1 MSSWLWIVIA
11 IGGTLSVL
19 LFVKLFLDSRTTY
32 DDDKCV
38 IDDCNMAVALRRI
51 GWFIGISLAIA
62 GSLTSVEMSM
72 SGFAE
77 FLFDFAVAFVMLNLA
92 GWLANNA
99 MLPDV
104 NNNEEIGKGNVAVGL
119 LEAGMFIGLG
129 ALFFGAFTGSGG
141 GTLSGVIFGSVGTL
155 VFILLFKIIDWF
167 TPINLREEICKGN
180 LAAATSV
187 IGDLLSLGLIL
198 GVSIAGPF
206 EGWAKDLETFA
217 VSAGLG
223 VVALIAIQ
231 YLVDWIFLPKV
242 TVNDEIRSGNM
253 ASMVLVEGTT
263 LAIVIVASVMLVTF

>member
-11 IGGTLSVL
+11 IGGSLGAL
-19 LFVKLFLDSRTTY
+19 YLVKLFLDSRTTY

-38 IDDCNMAVALRRI
+38 IGDCNMAVALRRI

-72 SGFAE
+72 SGFVE
-77 FLFDFAVAFVMLNLA
+77 FLFDFVVAFVMLNVA
-92 GWLANNA
+92 GWLANKV

-104 NNNEEIGKGNVAVGL
+104 NNDEEIGKGNVAVGL
-119 LEAGMFIGLG
+119 IEAGMYIGLG
-129 ALFFGAFTGSGG
+129 TLFFGAFTGSGG
-141 GTLSGVIFGSVGTL
+141 GTLSGAIFGSVGAL

-180 LAAATSV
+180 LAAAASV

-206 EGWAKDLETFA
+206 EGWAKDFQTFA
-217 VSAGLG
+217 LSAGLG

-231 YLVDWIFLPKV
+231 YLIDWIFLPKV
-242 TVNDEIRSGNM
+242 TVNDEIRAGNM

-263 LAIVIVASVMLVTF
+263 LAVVIVASVMLVTF